1 MATERGRD
9 KLELTTTDDKVAALI
24 DYVNENNPTIYD
36 YPVADTIAI
45 PVTTGNTKYLEWV
58 RKNIAKNAAG
68 LKEDPDA
75 KKSSDDEE

>member
-9 KLELTTTDDKVAALI
+9 KLELTTTTDKVAELI
-24 DYVNENNPTIYD
+24 DYVNENDPTIYD

-45 PVTTGNTKYLEWV
+45 PVTTGNTKYLDWV
-58 RKNIAKNAAG
+58 KKSIAKNAGG

-75 KKSSDDEE
+75 KKGGDDDE